1 MLRRLT
7 ESGSFKA
14 LSLPSAAVLLAMLLQ
29 GGCSST
35 NGDNDPATA
44 TPVKHLVVIYMENAS
59 FDLMFGT
66 YPDAINPEGEPEFEP
81 RPGTPS
87 VNNLT
92 GILLTDNPNET
103 NPFRIGRLESF
114 VCDQDHD
121 YAREQ
126 QARNGGLMNKFV
138 KFDAEP
144 PTDPRQFCSRNAA
157 GHWDTVMGYFDG
169 NTVTA
174 VWNYAQNYA
183 MSDNF
188 FATTSGMSTRGHLNL
203 TAADTF
209 GVICAQDQ
217 NVIGP
222 EIPHCGGTADS
233 TDVPA
238 PTNGKM
244 ATFNIDVDPFWDIC
258 SDASMGGTA
267 ALGDRPTIGNLLN
280 DAGITWGWFQGGFA
294 LDPGDKCTSSHPLV
308 SYDIASGVDPAQ
320 DPVRIIDYVPHHNP
334 FQYFRS
340 TANPSHLPPSS
351 VDMIGQTDQAN
362 HLYDIPDLW
371 KTADAGHLPSV
382 IFIKPPGYQNGH
394 PGYSD
399 PLDAQTFI
407 VETVNRL
414 MQLPEWSDMAIF
426 IAWDD
431 SDGWYDHVMPPI
443 INQSATNFDYLCGDE
458 SDGPGGRC
466 GYGPRLPFIVVSPY
480 AKENYVSNSLADQTS
495 ITRFIEDNWLK
506 GRRLTKISF
515 DNRANSLL
523 DLFDF
528 SKRRDDKLILDPA
541 TGQPE

>member
-1 MLRRLT
+1 
-7 ESGSFKA
+7 
-14 LSLPSAAVLLAMLLQ
+14 
-29 GGCSST
+29 
-35 NGDNDPATA
+35 
-44 TPVKHLVVIYMENAS
+44 
-59 FDLMFGT
+59 
-66 YPDAINPEGEPEFEP
+66 
-81 RPGTPS
+81 
-87 VNNLT
+87 
-92 GILLTDNPNET
+92 
-103 NPFRIGRLESF
+103 
-114 VCDQDHD
+114 
-121 YAREQ
+121 
-126 QARNGGLMNKFV
+126 
-138 KFDAEP
+138 
-144 PTDPRQFCSRNAA
+144 
-157 GHWDTVMGYFDG
+157 
-169 NTVTA
+169 
-174 VWNYAQNYA
+174 
-183 MSDNF
+183 
-188 FATTSGMSTRGHLNL
+188 MSTRGHLNL

-528 SKRRDDKLILDPA
+528 SKRRDDKLMLDPA